1 MRVGAF
7 SSTRSALA
15 PGAITPT
22 SSRRSAFAP
31 PAVAAHT
38 ASAGVIP
45 MSRTATAMQNG
56 IDEVKLDPGFV
67 SQASATVTPASI
79 RRRAFGYGCRVENST
94 PGSRV
99 STVSEPASASMSA
112 SVR

>member
-1 MRVGAF
+1 
-7 SSTRSALA
+7 
-15 PGAITPT
+15 
-22 SSRRSAFAP
+22 
-31 PAVAAHT
+31 
-38 ASAGVIP
+38 